1 MSIRYTVGLALD
13 PVFTARAYR
22 ARQLICGQYACWA
35 AEMHLVSLPLTGYFG
50 CPDSSVE
57 SLDTGLAGVA
67 SKVRETSP
75 RFTLTHQGVRDLPG
89 VTGHI
94 FLDFSEPDR
103 AQPVCALQRCVGE
116 LLHKTPGIA
125 QEGLFPGEGYRPQ
138 LPLMQYGDLPVTVF
152 ADAVEF
158 ARAVVTDLEV
168 PDAARAWRL
177 LLLRLRSDAAGESW
191 EGGRWAA
198 DLRWQVISSDPL

>member
-1 MSIRYTVGLALD
+1 MSIRYAVGLALD

-35 AEMHLVSLPLTGYFG
+35 AEMHLVSLPVTGYFG

-57 SLDTGLAGVA
+57 SLDAGLAGVA
-67 SKVRETSP
+67 SKFRETSP
-75 RFTLTHQGVRDLPG
+75 RFTLTHQGVRDHPG

-94 FLDFSEPDR
+94 FLDFSAPDR
-103 AQPVCALQRCVGE
+103 TQPVYALQRSVE
-116 LLHKTPGIA
+116 DLLQKTPRTA
-125 QEGLFPGEGYRPQ
+125 QEGLVSGDAYLPH
-138 LPLMQYGDLPVTVF
+138 LPLMQYGDLPAAVF
-152 ADAVEF
+152 ADAMEF

-168 PDAARAWRL
+168 PNAAQAWRL

-191 EGGRWAA
+191 DRGRWAA

>member
-1 MSIRYTVGLALD
+1 MSIRYTVAIALD

-57 SLDTGLAGVA
+57 SLDAGLDGVA
-67 SKVRETSP
+67 SKVRATSP
-75 RFTLTHQGVRDLPG
+75 QFTLTHQGVREVTG
-89 VTGHI
+89 VAGHI
-94 FLDFSEPDR
+94 FLDFSDPDW
-103 AQPVCALQRCVGE
+103 AQPVYALHRSVGE
-116 LLHKTPGIA
+116 LIQKTPGIA
-125 QEGLFPGEGYRPQ
+125 QEGLFPGNGYLPQ
-138 LPLMQYGDLPVTVF
+138 LPLMQYGDLPATVF

-168 PDAARAWRL
+168 PRAARAWRL

-198 DLRWQVISSDPL
+198 DLRWQVISSRPL

>member
-1 MSIRYTVGLALD
+1 MSIRYTVAIALD
-13 PVFTARAYR
+13 PVFTSRAYR

-57 SLDTGLAGVA
+57 PLDAGLAGVA
-67 SKVRETSP
+67 SKVRATSP
-75 RFTLTHQGVRDLPG
+75 QFNLTHQGVGEVPG

-94 FLDFSEPDR
+94 FLDFSSPDR
-103 AQPVCALQRCVGE
+103 AQPVYELHRSVGE
-116 LLHKTPGIA
+116 LLQKTPGIA
-125 QEGLFPGEGYRPQ
+125 QEGLLPGDGYLPQ
-138 LPLMQYGDLPVTVF
+138 LPLMQYGELPATVF
-152 ADAVEF
+152 PDAVEF
-158 ARAVVTDLEV
+158 ARAVVADLEV
-168 PDAARAWRL
+168 PGAARAWRL

>member
-1 MSIRYTVGLALD
+1 MSIRYTVALALD

-35 AEMHLVSLPLTGYFG
+35 AEMHLVSLPVTGYLA
-50 CPDSSVE
+50 CPDSFVD

-67 SKVRETSP
+67 AKLREASP
-75 RFTLTHQGVRDLPG
+75 RFTITHRGVREFPG

-94 FLDFSEPDR
+94 FLDFSAPDR
-103 AQPVCALQRCVGE
+103 GQPVYALHRSVGE
-116 LLHKTPGIA
+116 LLRKTPEIA
-125 QEGLFPGEGYRPQ
+125 QEGLFPGNGYLPH
-138 LPLMQYGDLPVTVF
+138 LPLMQYGDLPAAVF

-168 PDAARAWRL
+168 PGAARAWRL
-177 LLLRLRSDAAGESW
+177 LLLRLRSDAAEESW

-198 DLRWQVISSDPL
+198 DLRWQVMSSDPL